1 MGFTMIEKILAK
13 HSTND
18 GAKAGEIIDMF
29 VDLRVTRDIGSAHV
43 LHQLQEKELTI
54 ADPSKTFFTFDCN
67 TPNIEPEITESQRM
81 HRIYAKENGIKL
93 FDVHSGIGSHLMI
106 DQGLAVPGC
115 TMVSGD
121 IHVNLLGAI
130 GALGQGMGEK
140 DITAAFS
147 KGKVWFRVPK
157 TIKIT
162 LSGQLPVK
170 YSAKDLALY
179 LLSIF
184 GSNKLLGCAVELD
197 GEVIE
202 GLSLDGRISL
212 ASMATEMGAVTF
224 LMKPNQEV
232 IDYCSY
238 KSKKDFEVVL
248 PDDDA
253 EYEDEL
259 HLNIQNI
266 ELMIARPG
274 RPFEVVPLEK
284 LKNTGI
290 DSAFIGTCTNGRI
303 EDLRIAAGILK
314 GHSVASGVILK
325 IVPSTDEIWTQ
336 ALQEGL
342 IDIFKESGAIVAD
355 AGCGGCSSGRAI
367 SNGLGDVTIST
378 GNRNF
383 PGQIGR
389 GDVYLSSPAVV
400 AASAI
405 AGFITH
411 PDHVPDNPQTLFSFP
426 KKEVIQTKAPES
438 IVESNKPTLLEGKV
452 WYIPFDNID
461 TDMIYHSRYT
471 ELSDSAEIGNRTFS
485 HLSGYE
491 DFASKVSPGDIVVT
505 GNNFGLGGSRQQAVD
520 CFKALGIQAIIARS
534 FAVVYE
540 RNAINEGLP
549 IIVSS
554 HINHLGLQTGDIIKI
569 DLNTGEISNTRNEK
583 TVMSE
588 KFSGIQMEI
597 YQRGGLL

>member
-1 MGFTMIEKILAK
+1 MGLTMIEKILAK

-29 VDLRVTRDIGSAHV
+29 VDLRVTRDISGSNV
-43 LHQLQEKELTI
+43 LQQLQEKKLTV
-54 ADPSKTFFTFDCN
+54 ADSSKTFFTFDCN
-67 TPNIEPEITESQRM
+67 TPNIEPEITESQSLQRT
-81 HRIYAKENGIKL
+81 YARENGIRL

-121 IHVNLLGAI
+121 IHVNLIGAI

-140 DITAAFS
+140 DITAALT

-162 LSGQLPVK
+162 LSGQLPVR
-170 YSAKDLALY
+170 YSGKDLALY

-184 GSNKLLGCAVELD
+184 GSNKLLGYSVELD

-202 GLSLDGRISL
+202 NLSLDGRISL
-212 ASMATEMGAVTF
+212 ASMATEMGAITF
-224 LMKPNQEV
+224 LMKPNQE
-232 IDYCSY
+232 ILDYCSY
-238 KSKKDFEVVL
+238 KSKREFEVLL

-253 EYEDEL
+253 EYEEEL
-259 HLNIQNI
+259 HINIQNI

-274 RPFEVVPLEK
+274 RPFELVPLEK

-314 GHSVASGVILK
+314 GRKIATGVILK

-342 IDIFKESGAIVAD
+342 IDIFKEAGAIVAD
-355 AGCGGCSSGRAI
+355 AGCGGSSSGRAI
-367 SNGLGDVTIST
+367 SNSLGDVTIST

-383 PGQIGR
+383 PGQTGR

-411 PDHVPDNPQTLFSFP
+411 PDNIPDQHQTLFSFP
-426 KKEVIQTKAPES
+426 KKEVVHNEEPNLPIEA
-438 IVESNKPTLLEGKV
+438 NKPTILEGKV

-461 TDMIYHSRYT
+461 TDMIYHSQYT
-471 ELSDSAEIGNRTFS
+471 QLSDIKEIGNMTFS

-520 CFKALGIQAIIARS
+520 CFKTLGIQAIIARS

-540 RNAINEGLP
+540 RNAINAGLP
-549 IIVSS
+549 IIVSAQ
-554 HINHLGLQTGDIIKI
+554 INHLGLQTGDIIKI
-569 DLNTGEISNTRNEK
+569 DLNTGEICNSRNNK
-583 TVMSE
+583 TVMGE